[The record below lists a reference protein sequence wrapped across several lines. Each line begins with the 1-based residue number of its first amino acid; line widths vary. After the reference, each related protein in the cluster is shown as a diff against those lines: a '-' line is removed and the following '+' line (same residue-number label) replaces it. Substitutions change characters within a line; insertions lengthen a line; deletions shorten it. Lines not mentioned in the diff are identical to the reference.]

1 MRNFNTKKTLGQNFI
16 FDKNLLIKI
25 SNSIRSKSINSIIE
39 IGPGL
44 GTLTHFLH
52 KKKYKQL
59 ILIEKDIR
67 LIEVLKKKFDET
79 KVTILNIDAIDFD
92 YNINS
97 LRHSIIVGNLPF
109 NVSVDL
115 LYLWTKYKNW
125 PPQHDKMILMFQ
137 KEVANRIM
145 ALPKNKSYGKLS
157 VVIQSRYKVKK
168 LLDVPASA
176 FTPRPK
182 VDASV
187 LEFTP
192 FTDFRLID
200 INKIDKVAKDAFSQ
214 RRKKI
219 KNNMSNYLSEI
230 NNLSISSDLRPEDL
244 TVLDYCNIAK
254 KI

>member
-1 MRNFNTKKTLGQNFI
+1 MKINTKKSLGQNFI
-16 FDKNLLIKI
+16 FDKNLLAKI
-25 SNSIRSKSINSIIE
+25 SKSIKSKSINSIIE

-44 GTLTHFLH
+44 GTLTDFLY

-59 ILIEKDIR
+59 ILIEKDTR
-67 LIEVLKKKFDET
+67 LIQTLKKRFNDT
-79 KVTILNIDAIDFD
+79 KVTILNIDALNFN
-92 YNINS
+92 YNTNS

-115 LYLWTKYKNW
+115 LYLWTKSNNW

-157 VVIQSRYKVKK
+157 VVIQSRYKIKK
-168 LLDVPASA
+168 LIDVPAST

-182 VDASV
+182 VDAII

-192 FTDFRLID
+192 FNDFGLID

-230 NNLSISSDLRPEDL
+230 KSLSISPDMRPEDL
-244 TVLDYCNIAK
+244 TVLEYCNIAK

>member
-1 MRNFNTKKTLGQNFI
+1 MAMK
-16 FDKNLLIKI
+16 
-25 SNSIRSKSINSIIE
+25 
-39 IGPGL
+39 
-44 GTLTHFLH
+44 
-52 KKKYKQL
+52 
-59 ILIEKDIR
+59 
-67 LIEVLKKKFDET
+67 
-79 KVTILNIDAIDFD
+79 
-92 YNINS
+92 
-97 LRHSIIVGNLPF
+97 
-109 NVSVDL
+109 
-115 LYLWTKYKNW
+115 
-125 PPQHDKMILMFQ
+125 

-200 INKIDKVAKDAFSQ
+200 INKIDRVAKDAFSQ

-230 NNLSISSDLRPEDL
+230 NNLSISLDLRPEDL

>member
-1 MRNFNTKKTLGQNFI
+1 LKINTKKSLGQNFI

-25 SNSIRSKSINSIIE
+25 SNCIKSKTTNSIIE

-44 GTLTHFLH
+44 GTLTDFLYI
-52 KKKYKQL
+52 KKYKQL
-59 ILIEKDIR
+59 VLIEKDKR
-67 LIEVLKKKFDET
+67 FIENLKKKFNES
-79 KVTILNIDAIDFD
+79 KVEILNIDAINFD
-92 YNINS
+92 YNVNS
-97 LRHSIIVGNLPF
+97 LRNSIIVGNLPF

-125 PPQHDKMILMFQ
+125 PPQHDKMVLMFQ
-137 KEVANRIM
+137 KEVANRIT
-145 ALPKNKSYGKLS
+145 ALPKSKSYGKLS
-157 VVIQSRYKVKK
+157 VVIQSRYKIKK
-168 LLDVPASA
+168 LINIPASA

-182 VDASV
+182 VDAIV

-192 FTDFRLID
+192 FSDFGLID

-219 KNNMSNYLSEI
+219 KNNMSNYISKI
-230 NNLSISSDLRPEDL
+230 NELSISLDLRPEDL

-254 KI
+254 SI

>member
-1 MRNFNTKKTLGQNFI
+1 MKIHKKKSLGQNFI

-25 SNSIRSKSINSIIE
+25 SNSIKYKSINSIIE

-44 GTLTHFLH
+44 GTLTDFLH
-52 KKKYKQL
+52 EKKYKQL
-59 ILIEKDIR
+59 ILLEKDFR
-67 LIEVLKKKFDET
+67 LIENLKKKFNET
-79 KVTILNIDAIDFD
+79 KVTILNIDARDFD
-92 YNINS
+92 YDTNS
-97 LRHSIIVGNLPF
+97 LKHSIIVGNLPF
-109 NVSVDL
+109 NMSVDL
-115 LYLWTKYKNW
+115 LYLWAKCKNW

-157 VVIQSRYKVKK
+157 VVIQSRYKIKK

-176 FTPRPK
+176 FTPKPK

-187 LEFTP
+187 LEFIP
-192 FTDFRLID
+192 FNDFRLID

-230 NNLSISSDLRPEDL
+230 QSLSINPDLRPEDL

-254 KI
+254 NI

>member
-1 MRNFNTKKTLGQNFI
+1 MKINTKKSLGQNFI

-25 SNSIRSKSINSIIE
+25 SNCIKSKTTNSIIE

-44 GTLTHFLH
+44 GTLTDFLY

-59 ILIEKDIR
+59 VLIEKDKRFIKN
-67 LIEVLKKKFDET
+67 LKKKFNES
-79 KVTILNIDAIDFD
+79 KVEILNIDAINFD

-137 KEVANRIM
+137 KEVANRIT
-145 ALPKNKSYGKLS
+145 ALPKSKSYGKLS
-157 VVIQSRYKVKK
+157 VVIQSRYRIKK
-168 LLDVPASA
+168 LINIPSSA

-182 VDASV
+182 VDATV

-192 FTDFRLID
+192 FSDFGLID

-219 KNNMSNYLSEI
+219 KNNMSNYISEI
-230 NNLSISSDLRPEDL
+230 NDLSISLDLRPEDL

-254 KI
+254 SI

>member
-1 MRNFNTKKTLGQNFI
+1 MNIKNKKSLGQNFI

-25 SNSIRSKSINSIIE
+25 SNCIKSKSTNSIIE

-44 GTLTHFLH
+44 GTLTNFLY

-59 ILIEKDIR
+59 ILIEKDKR
-67 LIEVLKKKFDET
+67 FIENLKKKFNES
-79 KVTILNIDAIDFD
+79 KVEIFNIDAINFD

-97 LRHSIIVGNLPF
+97 LKHSIIVGNLPF

-137 KEVANRIM
+137 KEVANRIT
-145 ALPKNKSYGKLS
+145 ALPKSKSYGKLS
-157 VVIQSRYKVKK
+157 VVIQSRYRIKK
-168 LLDVPASA
+168 LINIPSSA

-182 VDASV
+182 VDATV

-192 FTDFRLID
+192 FSDFRLID

-219 KNNMSNYLSEI
+219 KNNMSNYISEI
-230 NNLSISSDLRPEDL
+230 NDLSISLDLRPEDL

-254 KI
+254 SI

>member
-1 MRNFNTKKTLGQNFI
+1 MKINTKKSLGQNFI

-25 SNSIRSKSINSIIE
+25 SNCIKSKSSNLIIE

-44 GTLTHFLH
+44 GTLTDFLY
-52 KKKYKQL
+52 KKQYKKL

-67 LIEVLKKKFDET
+67 LIKNLKKKFNVS
-79 KVTILNIDAIDFD
+79 KVEILNIDAINFE

-125 PPQHDKMILMFQ
+125 PPQHGKMVLMFQ

-157 VVIQSRYKVKK
+157 VVIQSRYRIKK
-168 LLDVPASA
+168 LLDIPASA

-182 VDASV
+182 VDAIV

-192 FTDFRLID
+192 FKDFSLID

-219 KNNMSNYLSEI
+219 KNNMSSYLTEI
-230 NNLSISSDLRPEDL
+230 KNLSINPDLRPEDL

>member
-1 MRNFNTKKTLGQNFI
+1 LKINTKKSLGQNFI
-16 FDKNLLIKI
+16 FDKNLLAKI
-25 SNSIRSKSINSIIE
+25 SKSIKSKSINSIIE

-44 GTLTHFLH
+44 GTLTDFLY

-59 ILIEKDIR
+59 ILIEKDTR
-67 LIEVLKKKFDET
+67 LIQTLKKRFNDT
-79 KVTILNIDAIDFD
+79 KVTILNIDALNFN
-92 YNINS
+92 YNTNS

-115 LYLWTKYKNW
+115 LYLWTKSNNW

-157 VVIQSRYKVKK
+157 VVIQSRYKIKK
-168 LLDVPASA
+168 LIDVPASA

-182 VDASV
+182 VDAII

-192 FTDFRLID
+192 FNDFGLID

-230 NNLSISSDLRPEDL
+230 KSLSISPDMRPEDL
-244 TVLDYCNIAK
+244 TVLEYCNIAK

>member
-1 MRNFNTKKTLGQNFI
+1 MKINTKKSLGQNFI
-16 FDKNLLIKI
+16 FDKNLLAKI
-25 SNSIRSKSINSIIE
+25 SKSIKSKSINSIIE

-44 GTLTHFLH
+44 GTLTDFLY

-59 ILIEKDIR
+59 ILIEKDTR
-67 LIEVLKKKFDET
+67 LIQTLKKRFNDT
-79 KVTILNIDAIDFD
+79 KVTILNIDALNFN
-92 YNINS
+92 YNTNS

-115 LYLWTKYKNW
+115 LYLWTKSNNW

-145 ALPKNKSYGKLS
+145 TLPKNKSYGKLS
-157 VVIQSRYKVKK
+157 VVIQSRYKIKK
-168 LLDVPASA
+168 LIDVPASA

-182 VDASV
+182 VDAII

-192 FTDFRLID
+192 FNDFGLID

-230 NNLSISSDLRPEDL
+230 KSLSISPDMRPEDL
-244 TVLDYCNIAK
+244 TVLEYCNIAK

>member
-1 MRNFNTKKTLGQNFI
+1 MEIKTKKSLGQNFI
-16 FDKNLLIKI
+16 FDKNLLAKI
-25 SNSIRSKSINSIIE
+25 SKSIKSKSINSIIE

-44 GTLTHFLH
+44 GTLTDFLY

-59 ILIEKDIR
+59 ILIEKDTR
-67 LIEVLKKKFDET
+67 LIQTLKKRFNDT
-79 KVTILNIDAIDFD
+79 KVTILNIDALNFN
-92 YNINS
+92 YNTNS

-115 LYLWTKYKNW
+115 LYLWTKSNNW

-157 VVIQSRYKVKK
+157 VVIQSRYKIKK
-168 LLDVPASA
+168 LIDVPASA

-182 VDASV
+182 VDAII

-192 FTDFRLID
+192 FNDFGLID

-230 NNLSISSDLRPEDL
+230 KSLSISPDMRPEDL
-244 TVLDYCNIAK
+244 TVLEYCNIAK

>member
-1 MRNFNTKKTLGQNFI
+1 MKITTKKSLGQNFI

-25 SNSIRSKSINSIIE
+25 SNSIKSKSTNSIIE

-44 GTLTHFLH
+44 GTLTDFLY

-67 LIEVLKKKFDET
+67 LIQFLKKKFNET
-79 KVTILNIDAIDFD
+79 KVTILNIDAINFN

-97 LRHSIIVGNLPF
+97 LKHSIIVGNLPF

-125 PPQHDKMILMFQ
+125 PPQHDKMVLMFQ

-157 VVIQSRYKVKK
+157 VVIQSRYKIKK
-168 LLDVPASA
+168 LIDVPASA

-182 VDASV
+182 VDAII

-192 FTDFRLID
+192 FNDFGLID

-230 NNLSISSDLRPEDL
+230 KSLSISPDMRPEDL
-244 TVLDYCNIAK
+244 TVLEYCNIAK

>member
-1 MRNFNTKKTLGQNFI
+1 MKLNTKKSLGQNFI

-25 SNSIRSKSINSIIE
+25 SNSIKSKSSNSIIE

-44 GTLTHFLH
+44 GTLTEFLF

-59 ILIEKDIR
+59 ILIEKDVR
-67 LIEVLKKKFDET
+67 LIKDLKKKFNVS
-79 KVTILNIDAIDFD
+79 KVKILNIDALNFD
-92 YNINS
+92 YDISS
-97 LRHSIIVGNLPF
+97 LNHSIIVGNLPF

-115 LYLWTKYKNW
+115 LYSWTKYKSW
-125 PPQHDKMILMFQ
+125 PPKHEKMVLMFQ
-137 KEVANRIM
+137 KEVANRIV

-157 VVIQSRYKVKK
+157 VVIQSRYKIKK

-182 VDASV
+182 VDAIV
-187 LEFTP
+187 LEFIP
-192 FTDFRLID
+192 FNDFAFID
-200 INKIDKVAKDAFSQ
+200 INIIDQVAKDAFSQ

-219 KNNMSNYLSEI
+219 KNNMSSYI
-230 NNLSISSDLRPEDL
+230 DVIKNLSISTDLRPEDL

-254 KI
+254 NI

>member
-1 MRNFNTKKTLGQNFI
+1 MKITTKKSLGQNFI

-25 SNSIRSKSINSIIE
+25 SNSIKSKSTNSIIE

-44 GTLTHFLH
+44 GTLTDFLY

-67 LIEVLKKKFDET
+67 LIQFLKKKFNET
-79 KVTILNIDAIDFD
+79 KITILNIDAINFN

-97 LRHSIIVGNLPF
+97 LKHSIIVGNLPF

-125 PPQHDKMILMFQ
+125 PPQHDKMVLMFQ

-157 VVIQSRYKVKK
+157 VVIQSRYKIKK
-168 LLDVPASA
+168 LIDVPASA

-182 VDASV
+182 VDAII

-192 FTDFRLID
+192 FNDFGLID

-219 KNNMSNYLSEI
+219 KNNMSNYLTEI
-230 NNLSISSDLRPEDL
+230 KNLSINPDLRPEDL

>member
-1 MRNFNTKKTLGQNFI
+1 MKINTKKSLGQNFI
-16 FDKNLLIKI
+16 FDKNLLAKI
-25 SNSIRSKSINSIIE
+25 SKSIKSKSINSIIE

-44 GTLTHFLH
+44 GTLTDFLY

-59 ILIEKDIR
+59 ILIEKDTR
-67 LIEVLKKKFDET
+67 LIQTLKKRFNDT
-79 KVTILNIDAIDFD
+79 KVTILNIDALNFN
-92 YNINS
+92 YNTNS

-115 LYLWTKYKNW
+115 LYLWTKSNNW

-157 VVIQSRYKVKK
+157 VVIQSRYKIKK
-168 LLDVPASA
+168 LIDVPASA

-182 VDASV
+182 VDAII

-192 FTDFRLID
+192 FNDFGLID

-230 NNLSISSDLRPEDL
+230 KSLSISPDMRPEDL
-244 TVLDYCNIAK
+244 TVLEYCNIAK

>member
-1 MRNFNTKKTLGQNFI
+1 MKINTKKSLGQNFI
-16 FDKNLLIKI
+16 FDKNLLAKI
-25 SNSIRSKSINSIIE
+25 SKSIKSKSINSIIE

-44 GTLTHFLH
+44 GTLTDFLY

-59 ILIEKDIR
+59 ILIEKDTR
-67 LIEVLKKKFDET
+67 LIQTLKKRFNDT
-79 KVTILNIDAIDFD
+79 KVTILNIDALNFN
-92 YNINS
+92 YNTNS

-115 LYLWTKYKNW
+115 LYLWTKSNNW

-137 KEVANRIM
+137 KEVANRIL

-157 VVIQSRYKVKK
+157 VVIQSRYKIKK
-168 LLDVPASA
+168 LIDVPASA

-182 VDASV
+182 VDAII

-192 FTDFRLID
+192 FNDFGLID

-230 NNLSISSDLRPEDL
+230 KSLSISPDMRPEDL
-244 TVLDYCNIAK
+244 TVLEYCNIAK